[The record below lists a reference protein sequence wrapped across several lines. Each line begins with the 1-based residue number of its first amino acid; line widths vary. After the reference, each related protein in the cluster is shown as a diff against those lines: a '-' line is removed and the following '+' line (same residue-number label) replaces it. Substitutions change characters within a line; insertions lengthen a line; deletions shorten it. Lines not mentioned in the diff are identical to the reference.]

1 MGSERFLGQEIAKG
15 INKVYDMVEKNK
27 WPKVSIGQVKEYLGS
42 EEFLGTSAWMWKEM
56 RKIKK

>member
-27 WPKVSIGQVKEYLGS
+27 WPKVSMEQVKEYLGS
-42 EEFLGTSAWMWKEM
+42 EEFLGTGLWLWKEM
-56 RKIKK
+56 RKK

>member
-42 EEFLGTSAWMWKEM
+42 EEFLGTGLWLWKEM
-56 RKIKK
+56 RKK

>member
-1 MGSERFLGQEIAKG
+1 MSRQEIAKG

-42 EEFLGTSAWMWKEM
+42 EEFLGTGLWLWKEM
-56 RKIKK
+56 RKK